1 MGGLPADSEDPSI
14 DQISALVKKVTLHK
28 QPPYCD
34 FAVFV
39 PFAKKHLR
47 AQKYQSFVLQEDG
60 TFLSKMVPGP
70 ENFAHWQASFKVMRT
85 AFIMTEII
93 TLNNLMQWESM
104 IERMNRQFPSCW
116 GLVAAADDRARG
128 EYMSKTLA
136 KMKMEFSQGIT
147 PPIGWAEDQPWN
159 HVWLRILKDRD
170 YWNDQFYVPAMTWTA
185 RGAKGTPLTPME
197 EEANVSLRG
206 GHRALQVETEDN
218 LANKEG
224 DGRKGHNRARREAKK
239 RRLAAEREELKN
251 LRSGNG
257 KGGKGGGNKDGA
269 KGKGGSGAAKEEECF
284 AWNNGNGLCGGL
296 LPGEP
301 CQARI
306 KRIHRCTICKSTNHP
321 SRECPQGAKKS

>member
-1 MGGLPADSEDPSI
+1 
-14 DQISALVKKVTLHK
+14 
-28 QPPYCD
+28 
-34 FAVFV
+34 
-39 PFAKKHLR
+39 
-47 AQKYQSFVLQEDG
+47 
-60 TFLSKMVPGP
+60 MVPGP

-136 KMKMEFSQGIT
+136 KMKMEFSQGTT
-147 PPIGWAEDQPWN
+147 PPIGWVEDQPWN
-159 HVWLRILKDRD
+159 HVWLRVLKDRD

-197 EEANVSLRG
+197 EEANISLRG

-218 LANKEG
+218 LVNKEG
-224 DGRKGHNRARREAKK
+224 EGKRGHNRARREAKK
-239 RRLAAEREELKN
+239 RRLAAEREELKS

-257 KGGKGGGNKDGA
+257 KGGKGGGSKDGT